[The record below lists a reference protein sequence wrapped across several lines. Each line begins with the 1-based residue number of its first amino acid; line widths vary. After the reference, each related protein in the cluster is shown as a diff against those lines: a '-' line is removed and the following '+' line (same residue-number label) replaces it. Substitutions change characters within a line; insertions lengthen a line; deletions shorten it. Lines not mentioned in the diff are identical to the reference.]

1 MSIRTLPITD
11 NLKELL
17 IEYQDYEMKQPL
29 VSNKLFHTMQGNYLT
44 LSKPDQWRHA
54 IYKANPDLK
63 QITIHGFRHTFATL
77 LISETNVKPKTVQ
90 MLMGHETIEM
100 TMDIYTHLT
109 TQNKKDAINSIKL
122 LDI

>member
-1 MSIRTLPITD
+1 M
-11 NLKELL
+11 
-17 IEYQDYEMKQPL
+17 
-29 VSNKLFHTMQGNYLT
+29 SNKLFHTQNGNYLT

-54 IYKANPDLK
+54 IYKANPKLK

-109 TQNKKDAINSIKL
+109 SQNKKDTINSIKL
-122 LDI
+122 LNI